1 MRRRRLPAD
10 GDGAVVVARVSA
22 AEARRMGVDVP
33 PSSRSRTVAR
43 APYHT
48 RCMTCG
54 AVFTTQASEDRHV
67 DLVGGHVRFELVL
80 QYPPAS

>member
-1 MRRRRLPAD
+1 
-10 GDGAVVVARVSA
+10 VVVVRVTA
-22 AEARRMGVDVP
+22 AEARRLGVDVP
-33 PSSRSRTVAR
+33 ASSSTRRVAR

-67 DLVGGHVRFELVL
+67 DALGGHVRYELVL
-80 QYPPAS
+80 DYPPPP

>member
-1 MRRRRLPAD
+1 
-10 GDGAVVVARVSA
+10 VTVRVTP
-22 AEARRMGVDVP
+22 AEARRLGVDVP
-33 PSSRSRTVAR
+33 AARSRTVAR

>member
-1 MRRRRLPAD
+1 VTAIRVTPA
-10 GDGAVVVARVSA
+10 A
-22 AEARRMGVDVP
+22 ARRMGVDVP
-33 PSSRSRTVAR
+33 ASRSTRTVAR

-80 QYPPAS
+80 QYAPPP

>member
-1 MRRRRLPAD
+1 
-10 GDGAVVVARVSA
+10 
-22 AEARRMGVDVP
+22 
-33 PSSRSRTVAR
+33 
-43 APYHT
+43 
-48 RCMTCG
+48 MTCG